1 MVVLMK
7 TRLEF
12 MLEEILERYNR
23 EEIEAKLEGGV
34 LIVKEKC

>member
-1 MVVLMK
+1 MK

-12 MLEEILERYNR
+12 MLEEILERYKP

-34 LIVKEKC
+34 LIVKEKN